1 MSWIA
6 SLPCRRADADRL
18 AEGSEAAELPD
29 PAPVLATA
37 ELDEAADRWRLDG
50 YWAERPSRAA
60 LAALAQLVPGAAVPR
75 ARRVPDRDWVVE
87 SQAGLEPVTAGHFV
101 VVTDEDAEGPDGL
114 SRLVIPATNAFGT
127 GHHETTAGCLA
138 LLDRL
143 ERRGRRFRRIADIG
157 TGTGLLAFAAHR
169 LWPTARIVASDI
181 DPAAVR
187 VARELAERN
196 GVPLGHGPG
205 RLSLVAAAGT
215 AHPLI
220 ERGAPY
226 DLVIA
231 NILAGPLIALMP
243 GFAALMSEGGTLILA
258 GLTAD
263 QQGRVAVAARRHGL
277 RLVESPRRG
286 DWPTLRLVKRAGRRR
301 PRGRAMRQR
310 TGDFGE
316 W

>member
-18 AEGSEAAELPD
+18 AEGSAGAELPD
-29 PAPVLATA
+29 PASVLATA
-37 ELDEAADRWRLDG
+37 ELDEAADRWRLDA

-60 LAALAQLVPGAAVPR
+60 LAALAGLIPGAAVPR
-75 ARRVPDRDWVVE
+75 ARRVADRDWVVE
-87 SQAGLEPVTAGHFV
+87 SQAGLAPVTAGRFV
-101 VVTDEDAEGPDGL
+101 VVTEDAEGPGGPWH
-114 SRLVIPATNAFGT
+114 LVIPATNAFGT

-138 LLDRL
+138 MLDRL

-169 LWPTARIVASDI
+169 LWPAARIVASDI

-187 VARELAERN
+187 VAGELAARN
-196 GVPLGHGPG
+196 RVPLGHGPG
-205 RLSLVAAAGT
+205 RLSLAAAPGT
-215 AHPLI
+215 AHPRI
-220 ERGAPY
+220 ARGAPC

-243 GFAALMSEGGTLILA
+243 AFAALMAERGTLILA

-263 QQGRVAVAARRHGL
+263 QQGRVVLAARRCGL
-277 RLVESPRRG
+277 RLVEAPRRG
-286 DWPTLRLVKRAGRRR
+286 DWPTLRLAKRPGRQR
-301 PRGRAMRQR
+301 RGRGARQR
-310 TGDFGE
+310 SGDFGE